1 MANFYFVLKKDS
13 SAQHNSSPKTEYKSQ
28 TQSNILEKKKASGCL
43 YFRRV
48 FVTPFSFYFVWTA
61 KRF

>member
-13 SAQHNSSPKTEYKSQ
+13 SAQHNSSPKTEYKR
-28 TQSNILEKKKASGCL
+28 KKASGCL

-48 FVTPFSFYFVWTA
+48 FVTPFSFYFVWRA
-61 KRF
+61 KLF